1 MYLLSAN
8 AMCNDRQST
17 VSCTTANSAQ
27 LKITFPKGK
36 VPSVQFEVGRVM
48 SKRGKQQEINRF
60 FSPLPSHTSSVR

>member
-17 VSCTTANSAQ
+17 VSCTAANSAQ
-27 LKITFPKGK
+27 LGITFPKGK

-48 SKRGKQQEINRF
+48 SKRGK
-60 FSPLPSHTSSVR
+60 